1 MASHQASLLSSL
13 KSFLIKIAI
22 YWFAELVICQI
33 DGSRLI
39 CKFIGKGFLPCLVS
53 FALMDFIVLPWLRRA
68 LKRRRHKLGP
78 TGD

>member
-1 MASHQASLLSSL
+1 MASHQASFSSSL
-13 KSFLIKIAI
+13 KSFLIKVAI

-68 LKRRRHKLGP
+68 LKRRLKKLGP